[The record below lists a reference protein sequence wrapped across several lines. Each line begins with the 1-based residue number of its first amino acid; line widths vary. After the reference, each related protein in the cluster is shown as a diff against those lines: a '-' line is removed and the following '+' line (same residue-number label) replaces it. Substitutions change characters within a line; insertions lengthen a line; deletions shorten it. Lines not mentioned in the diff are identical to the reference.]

1 MSARFRKTRRY
12 KKVVCCVLNLCT
24 RFFHQTVHVDQT
36 VHSLCARFRKKRRY
50 TKVVCCVLNLCTR
63 FFHQTVHVDQT
74 VHSMCARFRKKRRY
88 TKIVC
93 CVLMILP
100 TPVLAL
106 QLCENALKMNCQC
119 YERHIPQEEALCES
133 PLLRAELVH

>member
-12 KKVVCCVLNLCT
+12 
-24 RFFHQTVHVDQT
+24 
-36 VHSLCARFRKKRRY
+36 
-50 TKVVCCVLNLCTR
+50 TKVVCYVPTLCTR

-88 TKIVC
+88 TKVVC
-93 CVLMILP
+93 CLLMILP

-106 QLCENALKMNCQC
+106 QLCENALKTNCQC
-119 YERHIPQEEALCES
+119 CECQIPQDEALYES
-133 PLLRAELVH
+133 RLLRAELVH